1 MLQRVGGGRCPAVLM
16 STSGL
21 LGPTLVADGGYPSAA
36 RSGNAAHSFSTHG
49 FSAQLYCSGSEEQAC
64 PNGMMAGDCFWFMK
78 GLGKKLVPITHADVN
93 RSRTL
98 GAADQWDPNR
108 AGVASHRYFNKS
120 SAAAC
125 LSGKRIHIAGDSTS
139 RDTFYEVMAVGSN
152 PIFTGGGE
160 WRDQDYM
167 PRNPQT
173 SMGRDKY
180 GLCLGDLSAKRPCLR
195 DVQTNFSD
203 GTIGR
208 TTFQF
213 LMQSNSTW
221 EAKSLTLVGRGPI
234 DAAFVQCPFFE
245 WFRPDAYDY
254 TKTKEERARTL
265 NASVSNIAEVGPL
278 HMAAIG
284 VACRDYIES
293 KVRPAMS
300 ANGKIYMLGLVPPPG
315 WTQAAGGPNVSKLIF
330 NSLNTALGLQCHK
343 RHQDGLWSL
352 HSRYGIGVID
362 RYAIV
367 GKRRR
372 DKIHP
377 YFNAQ
382 FAIVQHMLNHLC
394 PTHDRAGAWAGAS
407 PATEGQA

>member
-1 MLQRVGGGRCPAVLM
+1 M
-16 STSGL
+16 STASL
-21 LGPTLVADGGYPSAA
+21 LGPTLVAIGGYPTAA
-36 RSGNAAHSFSTHG
+36 HSGSTAHSFSAHS

-64 PNGMMAGDCFWFMK
+64 PNGQKAGICYWFKK
-78 GLGKKLVPITHADVN
+78 GSGKKLVPLTRADEN

-98 GAADQWDPNR
+98 GAADQWDPKR
-108 AGVASHRYFNKS
+108 AGVASHHYFNKS

-139 RDTFYEVMAVGSN
+139 RDTFYELMAVGSHS
-152 PIFTGGGE
+152 IFTGGGD
-160 WRDQDYM
+160 WHDQDYL

-173 SMGRDKY
+173 SLGRDKY

-195 DVQTNFSD
+195 DVQTNFSN
-203 GTIGR
+203 GKIGR

-213 LMQSNSTW
+213 LMRSNSTW
-221 EAKSLTLVGRGPI
+221 EAKSLPLVGRGPI

-254 TKTKEERARTL
+254 TKPKEERARTL
-265 NASVSNIAEVGPL
+265 NASDSNVEKVGPL

-284 VACRDYIES
+284 AACRDYIES

-300 ANGKIYMLGLVPPPG
+300 ANGMIYMLGLVPPPG
-315 WTQAAGGPNVSKLIF
+315 WTQAFGGANVSKLIF
-330 NSLNTALGLQCHK
+330 NSLNTALGLRCHK
-343 RHQDGLWSL
+343 RHQDDLWSL

-367 GKRRR
+367 GGRRR

-394 PTHDRAGAWAGAS
+394 PAHDRAGAWAGAP
-407 PATEGQA
+407 PATQGQA